1 MLAVTLSHDYGRF
14 RLEAA
19 FEAEPGVTALIGASG
34 AGKSSVVSA
43 ISGMLTPQAGHIRT
57 GDRVLLDTATR
68 VNLPPHRRRVAQV
81 FQDARLFP
89 HLSVRDN
96 LRYGWR
102 RSGRRASEAQID
114 ALINRLGIGGL
125 LDARPRT
132 LSGGESQ
139 RVALGRALLADPDV
153 LLMDEP
159 LAALDTSRKQEILPY
174 FERLRDERQR
184 PILYVTHALDEVAR
198 LADAVIVMEQGRI
211 VDRGAV
217 DDVLPR
223 LSESAAEGKRSFVIA
238 AKVEAHEE
246 SYRITRYGIAGTSVE
261 GPLCRRVPGEMVR
274 LRIRASDVLISL
286 KKPEDISASNII
298 PAHVA
303 GIDHTYGTDVIVRLE
318 TNGVMLLSAVTRKTV
333 ERLALSPGRPVFA
346 IIKALNIIA

>member
-19 FEAEPGVTALIGASG
+19 FEVATGVTALIGASG
-34 AGKSSVVSA
+34 AGKSSVANA
-43 ISGMLTPQAGHIRT
+43 ISGMLTPQSGHIRA
-57 GDRVLLDTATR
+57 GERVLFDTQTR
-68 VNLPPHRRRVAQV
+68 INLPPHRRRVAQV

-102 RSGRRASEAQID
+102 RSGRRATEAQID
-114 ALINRLGIGGL
+114 ALIKRLGIGAL

-139 RVALGRALLADPDV
+139 RVALGRALLADPDL

-174 FERLRDERQR
+174 FERLRDERTR

-211 VDRGAV
+211 IDRGAV

-223 LSESAAEGKRSFVIA
+223 LSENAAEGKQTFVIA

-246 SYRITRYGIAGTSVE
+246 AYRITRYGIAGTSME
-261 GPLCRRVPGEMVR
+261 GPMCNHAPGETVR
-274 LRIRASDVLISL
+274 LRIRATDVLIAL
-286 KKPEDISASNII
+286 KPPEDISASNII

-303 GIDHTYGTDVIVRLE
+303 GIESTAGTDVIVRLA
-318 TNGVMLLSAVTRKTV
+318 TNGVILLSAVTRKTV
-333 ERLALSPGRPVFA
+333 ERLALSQGKPVFA